1 MDLLTHSRR
10 RAFNSCHY
18 KHHLAYELA
27 IKPVR
32 TSLARAIGD
41 LAIRAYEQGRAD
53 ERREQRARRIDAA
66 MASQALRKVQATL
79 HQHRPTV
86 IDVDAYEALLADD
99 AAAE

>member
-1 MDLLTHSRR
+1 VTAPHEIVFAALADLPMH
-10 RAFNSCHY
+10 
-18 KHHLAYELA
+18 E
-27 IKPVR
+27 R

-66 MASQALRKVQATL
+66 MASQALRKVPATL